1 MTRTRAVVHIAA
13 TLLLTAAVLHSRSA
27 FALGEKSHV
36 SSTPTPGAFALA
48 TTTTVAPLYVDSAD
62 WPGVLHAV
70 SNLDSDINQ
79 VTNHTPEVLHAIARQ
94 QDVVIIGTIGRSPVI
109 DKLIA
114 QHKLDVSSI
123 RNHWETSVT
132 QTIPHPLPG
141 IRSALVIAGAD
152 KRGTIFAIYDLSEQI
167 GVSPWAWWADVPIR
181 HQDALYIAP
190 GRYLQPEPR
199 VKYRGI
205 FFNDE
210 APALSGWTMEKFGG
224 MNSKFYTKVFD
235 LLLRLKAN
243 FLWPAMWNN
252 AFAADDPLNAKLA
265 DEYGIVMGT
274 SHEEPMMRAEKEWT
288 RGNYGPWD
296 YTKNAQAIDD
306 FWRAGMQRNK
316 NYEQIVTLGMRGL
329 NDTPMSAEAGTR
341 QLEDIVAKQRE
352 ILKETVNPDITKVP
366 QVWALYKEVQTYYE
380 KGMRVPEDVTL
391 LWSDDNWGDL
401 RRLPTAEERK
411 RSGGAGIYYHF
422 DYVGGPRSYKWLN
435 TNPIP
440 KIQEQMRLALDY
452 GADRIWVVNV
462 GDLKPMEFPVEFFL
476 SLARTPERW
485 DKDHLDDFTELWAT
499 REFGPEHAQ
508 EIAALMSAYTKFNGR
523 RKPEL
528 IDPTTFS
535 LTQDREAERID
546 DEWRTLTARAEELN
560 AQLPA
565 DQRPA
570 FFELVLYPLKA
581 SAIVSEMYIAAGRN
595 HLYARQ
601 GRSIANQYADQ
612 TRDLFAQDAAL
623 SAEYNHKLLDGKWD
637 HMMDQTHIGYV
648 SWNDPPL
655 NAMPAVQQVQP
666 LAGAHMLV
674 FAEDSTPFRPAV
686 PAFDSINHQT
696 YRIELANRGVEP
708 YQFSATPSAPW
719 IHLSKTSGGVDT
731 GDRIDIRIDWD
742 QLPSG
747 DSKGNI
753 VIAQQGTNGERPT
766 TIQIEAIKPSSIFS
780 IIGFVENNGVVAI
793 EAEHFAAKH
802 DTAEVSWQKLPGFGE
817 TLSGMTPLPSTATS
831 NINPT
836 PQTSAC
842 MDYQIYLFRPGTRTV
857 EAILAPT
864 LNFVP
869 GRGLRFA
876 IGLDNAPL
884 TTLDV
889 WPANAELGNG
899 QPDWEKA
906 VSDGVRPVSTAV
918 PVDQPGP
925 HTLHVCMVDPAVVI
939 ERIVLRTKPSRP
951 PSPHFPAPEESYL
964 GPSESTY
971 IATPAP
977 GSTIAPTP

>member
-1 MTRTRAVVHIAA
+1 MTRTRTLLHIA
-13 TLLLTAAVLHSRSA
+13 TTILVTAAVLHSRSA

-36 SSTPTPGAFALA
+36 ASTPAPGAFALA
-48 TTTTVAPLYVDSAD
+48 TTTTAAPLYVDNAD

-70 SNLDSDINQ
+70 SNLASDINQ
-79 VTNHTPEVLHAIARQ
+79 VTGQKPDVLHTLTKQPDI
-94 QDVVIIGTIGRSPVI
+94 VLIGTIGRSPII

-114 QHKLDVSSI
+114 EHKLDVTAV

-132 QTIPHPLPG
+132 QTVPHPLPG
-141 IRSALVIAGAD
+141 VRSALVIAGAD

-167 GVSPWAWWADVPIR
+167 GVSPWAWWADVPVR

-210 APALSGWTMEKFGG
+210 APALSGWTTEKFGG
-224 MNSKFYTKVFD
+224 MNSRFYTKVFD

-252 AFAADDPLNAKLA
+252 AFAADDPLNTELA
-265 DEYGIVMGT
+265 DEYGIVMST

-288 RGNYGPWD
+288 RGSYGPWD
-296 YTKNAQAIDD
+296 YAKNAQAIDD

-316 NYEQIVTLGMRGL
+316 NYEQIVTLGMRGA
-329 NDTPMSAEAGTR
+329 NDTPMSADTNT
-341 QLEDIVAKQRE
+341 QLLEKIVADQRK
-352 ILKETVNPDITKVP
+352 ILTETVNPDITKVP
-366 QVWALYKEVQTYYE
+366 QVWALYKEVQGYYE
-380 KGMRVPEDVTL
+380 KGMRVPDDVTL

-401 RRLPTAEERK
+401 RRLPTPEERK
-411 RSGGAGIYYHF
+411 RPGGAGIYYHF

-485 DKDHLDDFTELWAT
+485 DKDHVAEFTQLWAT
-499 REFGPEHAQ
+499 REFGPEHAT
-508 EIAALMSAYTKFNGR
+508 EIADLVSAYTKFNGR

-546 DEWRTLTARAEELN
+546 DEWRTLTERAEKLN

-581 SAIVSEMYIAAGRN
+581 SAIVTEMYIAAGRN

-601 GRSIANQYADQ
+601 GRSSANQYADQ

-623 SAEYNHKLLDGKWD
+623 SAEYNHGLLDGKWD

-648 SWNDPPL
+648 LWNDPPL

-666 LAGAHMLV
+666 LTGAHMLV
-674 FAEDSTPFRPAV
+674 FPEDSTPFRPAL

-719 IHLSKTSGGVDT
+719 IHLSKTSGTVET
-731 GDRIDIRIDWD
+731 GDKIDVSIDWN

-753 VIAQQGTNGERPT
+753 VVTQQGPNPERPV
-766 TIQIEAIKPSSIFS
+766 TIQVEAGNPSSPANVT
-780 IIGFVENNGVVAI
+780 GFVENNGVIAI
-793 EAEHFAAKH
+793 EAEHFTAKH

-817 TLSGMTPLPSTATS
+817 TLSAMTPLPSTATS
-831 NINPT
+831 NTNPT

-842 MDYQIYLFRPGTRTV
+842 LDYQIYLFHPGTRTV
-857 EAILAPT
+857 EAVLAPT

-876 IGLDNAPL
+876 IGLDNTPL

-899 QPDWEKA
+899 QSDWERA
-906 VSDGVRPVSTAV
+906 VSDGVRHVSTTV
-918 PVDQPGP
+918 PVDQPSQ
-925 HTLHVCMVDPAVVI
+925 HTLHICMVDPAVVI

-951 PSPHFPAPEESYL
+951 PSPRFPAPEESYL
-964 GPSESTY
+964 GPPESTY
-971 IATPAP
+971 L
-977 GSTIAPTP
+977 PTPPQISPSPPTP

>member
-1 MTRTRAVVHIAA
+1 V
-13 TLLLTAAVLHSRSA
+13 
-27 FALGEKSHV
+27 
-36 SSTPTPGAFALA
+36 
-48 TTTTVAPLYVDSAD
+48 
-62 WPGVLHAV
+62 
-70 SNLDSDINQ
+70 
-79 VTNHTPEVLHAIARQ
+79 
-94 QDVVIIGTIGRSPVI
+94 
-109 DKLIA
+109 
-114 QHKLDVSSI
+114 
-123 RNHWETSVT
+123 
-132 QTIPHPLPG
+132 
-141 IRSALVIAGAD
+141 
-152 KRGTIFAIYDLSEQI
+152 
-167 GVSPWAWWADVPIR
+167 
-181 HQDALYIAP
+181 
-190 GRYLQPEPR
+190 
-199 VKYRGI
+199 
-205 FFNDE
+205 
-210 APALSGWTMEKFGG
+210 
-224 MNSKFYTKVFD
+224 
-235 LLLRLKAN
+235 
-243 FLWPAMWNN
+243 
-252 AFAADDPLNAKLA
+252 
-265 DEYGIVMGT
+265 
-274 SHEEPMMRAEKEWT
+274 
-288 RGNYGPWD
+288 
-296 YTKNAQAIDD
+296 
-306 FWRAGMQRNK
+306 
-316 NYEQIVTLGMRGL
+316 
-329 NDTPMSAEAGTR
+329 
-341 QLEDIVAKQRE
+341 
-352 ILKETVNPDITKVP
+352 
-366 QVWALYKEVQTYYE
+366 
-380 KGMRVPEDVTL
+380 
-391 LWSDDNWGDL
+391 
-401 RRLPTAEERK
+401 PTAEERK

-499 REFGPEHAQ
+499 REFGSEHAH
-508 EIAALMSAYTKFNGR
+508 EIAGLMSAYTKFNGR

-546 DEWRTLTARAEELN
+546 DEWRALTARAEKLN

-581 SAIVSEMYIAAGRN
+581 SATVTEMYIAAGRN

-601 GRSIANQYADQ
+601 GRSSANQYANQ

-674 FAEDSTPFRPAV
+674 FAEDSTPFRPSL
-686 PAFDSINHQT
+686 PTFDSVNRQT
-696 YRIELANRGVEP
+696 WRIELANRGVEP

-719 IHLSKTSGGVDT
+719 IHLSKTSGTIESV
-731 GDRIDIRIDWD
+731 DRIDVTIDWD

-747 DSKGNI
+747 DNKGNI
-753 VIAQQGTNGERPT
+753 VVTQQGPNAERPT
-766 TIQIEAIKPSSIFS
+766 TVQIEASKPSSIS
-780 IIGFVENNGVVAI
+780 DIIGFVENNGVIAI
-793 EAEHFAAKH
+793 EAEHFTAKH
-802 DTAEVSWQKLPGFGE
+802 DTAEVSWQKLPDFGG
-817 TLSGMTPLPSTATS
+817 TLSAVTALPSTAPS
-831 NINPT
+831 NSNPT
-836 PQTSAC
+836 QQTSAC
-842 MDYQIYLFRPGTRTV
+842 MDYRIYLFHPGTRTV

-869 GRGLRFA
+869 GRGRRFA
-876 IGLDNAPL
+876 LAIDNAPL

-906 VSDGVRPVSTAV
+906 VSDGVRRVSTTV
-918 PVDQPGP
+918 PIDQPGQ
-925 HTLHVCMVDPAVVI
+925 HTLHLCMVDPAVVI

-951 PSPHFPAPEESYL
+951 PSPRFPAPEESYL
-964 GPSESTY
+964 GPPESTDLP
-971 IATPAP
+971 TPAT
-977 GSTIAPTP
+977 GLAIAPKP